1 MRKTVCRLY
10 ARSVSMDHLGPRQLR
25 RLLEAVTTLSLD
37 LSLPDVL
44 RRIAESARELV
55 DAKYCALGV
64 LDPTGTY
71 LTEFITV
78 GIDDEGRDAIGELP
92 KGHGILG
99 LLILQPTPLRLPD
112 LTDHEDS
119 FGFPPNHP
127 PMTTFLGVPLF
138 VRGEVFGNLYL
149 TDKAGGD
156 PFTDIDEELA
166 VALASAAAI
175 AIDNARL
182 HEAAGELSLLEDRER
197 IARDLHDT
205 VIQRLFATGLAL
217 QGATRLAHEPELESR
232 LQQAIDDLDTTV
244 RQVRSAIFELDT
256 RRIPGRSLRRE
267 ILDLVAESARA
278 IGFEP
283 TVRFDGPIDAAVSD
297 EAAEHLL
304 ATLRELLSNVAR
316 HAEATAVSIEVTV
329 GRELVLRVID
339 DGRGGAAVATAAGN
353 GIRNLA
359 QRAEALGGSF
369 ALAPGVGG
377 AGTVASWTVPV

>member
-1 MRKTVCRLY
+1 
-10 ARSVSMDHLGPRQLR
+10 MDHLGPRQLR

-64 LDPTGTY
+64 LDPTRTY

-99 LLILQPTPLRLPD
+99 LLILQPAPLRLPD

-182 HEAAGELSLLEDRER
+182 HEAAAELTLLEDRER

-316 HAEATAVSIEVTV
+316 HAQATAVSVEVIA
-329 GRELVLRVID
+329 GGVLTLKVTD
-339 DGRGGAAVATAAGN
+339 DGRGGAGGPSGPGN
-353 GIRNLA
+353 GIRNLV

-369 ALAPGVGG
+369 SLSPGSGGKGTLA
-377 AGTVASWTVPV
+377 AWTVPV

>member
-1 MRKTVCRLY
+1 
-10 ARSVSMDHLGPRQLR
+10 MDHLGPRQLR
-25 RLLEAVTTLSLD
+25 RLLEAVTTVSLD

-55 DAKYCALGV
+55 DAKYCAVGV
-64 LDPTGTY
+64 LDPTRTY

-78 GIDDEGRDAIGELP
+78 GLDDDQRAAIGELP

-99 LLILQPTPLRLPD
+99 LLIHDPQPLRLPD

-156 PFTDIDEELA
+156 PFSDIDEELA
-166 VALASAAAI
+166 LALASAAAI

-217 QGATRLAHEPELESR
+217 QGATRLAHNPEVEAR

-244 RQVRSAIFELDT
+244 RQIRSAIFELDT
-256 RRIPGRSLRRE
+256 RRVPGRSLRRE
-267 ILDLVAESARA
+267 VLDLVAESARA

-283 TVRFDGPIDAAVSD
+283 TVRFDGPIDAAVGD

-304 ATLRELLSNVAR
+304 ATLRELLANVAR
-316 HAEATAVSIEVTV
+316 HAQATRASVELTV
-329 GRELVLRVID
+329 RGDLELRVTD
-339 DGRGGAAVATAAGN
+339 DGRGGADGQATAGN
-353 GIRNLA
+353 GVRNVT

-369 ALAPGVGG
+369 TLGPGPAG
-377 AGTVASWTVPV
+377 AGTLARWIVPA

>member
-1 MRKTVCRLY
+1 
-10 ARSVSMDHLGPRQLR
+10 MDHLGPRQLR
-25 RLLEAVTTLSLD
+25 RLLEAVTTVSLD

-64 LDPTGTY
+64 LDPTRTY
-71 LTEFITV
+71 LSEFITV

-99 LLILQPTPLRLPD
+99 LLILDPRPLRLPD

-119 FGFPPNHP
+119 FGFPANHP

-182 HEAAGELSLLEDRER
+182 HEAQGELSLLEDRER

-205 VIQRLFATGLAL
+205 VIQRLFATGMAL
-217 QGATRLAHEPELESR
+217 QGATRLAHDPELENR

-244 RQVRSAIFELDT
+244 RQVRSTIFELDT
-256 RRIPGRSLRRE
+256 RRVPGRSARRE
-267 ILDLVAESARA
+267 VLDLVAESARA

-283 TVRFDGPIDAAVSD
+283 TVRFDGPIDAAVGD
-297 EAAEHLL
+297 DVAEHLL
-304 ATLRELLSNVAR
+304 AALRELLSNVAR
-316 HAEATAVSIEVTV
+316 HAHATTASVEVTV
-329 GRELVLRVID
+329 GEELELRVTD
-339 DGRGGAAVATAAGN
+339 DGRGGAGRSDSVGS
-353 GIRNLA
+353 GVRNLV
-359 QRAEALGGSF
+359 QRAESLGGSF
-369 ALAPGVGG
+369 GLAP
-377 AGTVASWTVPV
+377 APDERGTVARWVVPV